1 MAEPITS
8 FTKRWAARKLYRFLS
23 QDFKQLSVYKAGLI
37 DDQGRLKIKT
47 KDMTPSQLRLF
58 SPFERLMLYVKR
70 ILRNHGVGS
79 LALAVSFLENDMCD
93 SVDDE
98 LLELLDK
105 VEEDITIASQI
116 AGYDMPIDGMVKRKK
131 Q

>member
-1 MAEPITS
+1 MAEQITS
-8 FTKRWAARKLYRFLS
+8 FTKKWAARKLYRFLS

-37 DDQGRLKIKT
+37 DELGCLKVKV

-70 ILRNHGVGS
+70 VLRRHGVAS
-79 LALAVSFLENDMCD
+79 LALAVTYLECDMTD

-98 LLELLDK
+98 LLDLLDQ
-105 VEEDITIASQI
+105 VEEDMTISSQI
-116 AGYDMPIDGMVKRKK
+116 AGVDMPVGGMVKRKK
-131 Q
+131 S